1 MNDKLVCYIYTAYW
15 CEEGRHFEIVKH
27 PQVAER
33 ISNND
38 KYQVIGHGEEYQFY
52 SDEPEEWV
60 WDINKEQKYIMID
73 YITLDPNS
81 EQNFRDRLIKQLM
94 RKLLKFE
101 LLKGE

>member
-1 MNDKLVCYIYTAYW
+1 MNDKLVCYIYTAYFT
-15 CEEGRHFEIVKH
+15 EDDKHFEIVKH
-27 PQVAER
+27 PHTAEI
-33 ISNND
+33 ISDRD
-38 KYQVIGHGEEYQFY
+38 KYQVVGYGDEYQFY

-81 EQNFRDRLIKQLM
+81 EQNFRDRVIKQLM
-94 RKLLKFE
+94 IKLLKFE